1 MTVFHARRSSNQ
13 RAGAALVELS
23 LLLPMLL
30 FLLLAGMDYSRVFK
44 TSIIV
49 SNCARNGALYASDP
63 NISDRSQFA
72 TLDDAIRADASELDP
87 SLLNYTTL
95 NGTDA
100 SGYGW
105 TQVTV
110 TYPFQTVI
118 NYPGIPSS
126 VVISRTV
133 RFRTVPSG
141 TDP

>member
-1 MTVFHARRSSNQ
+1 MAAFCARQRSNH
-13 RAGAALVELS
+13 RAGAAIVELS

-44 TSIIV
+44 TSVIV
-49 SNCARNGALYASDP
+49 CNCARNGALYASDP
-63 NISDRSQFA
+63 NISDRSQFD
-72 TLDDAIRADASELDP
+72 TLDAAIRADASELDA
-87 SLLNYTTL
+87 SLLNYTTQE
-95 NGTDA
+95 GTDA

-126 VVISRTV
+126 VVISRMV
-133 RFRTVPSG
+133 RFRKVPSG